1 MMSAKEPSK
10 KPSRK
15 VVHLGGGTDAL
26 LKRWANHDKLLNSK
40 TDEERVRHALRL
52 NTAVLERLQRAQ
64 EEMDQKEAAE
74 LAESQKTLLGRLGL
88 KLADLTVYPILF
100 IEWLLG
106 I

>member
-40 TDEERVRHALRL
+40 TDEERVRHALHL

-74 LAESQKTLLGRLGL
+74 LAEFLGESGGRQEARTPDLRVANAALSQLS
-88 KLADLTVYPILF
+88 
-100 IEWLLG
+100 
-106 I
+106 